1 MGNERAKRTRTVM
14 ITGAAGN
21 LGRCVAA
28 SFHAS
33 GANLVLVDLQ
43 RESLQKAFGAEDQ
56 RRLFAPTNLLEQEQV
71 DGAARAAIE
80 RFGRIDVLCN
90 LAGGFRMGEAVHQT
104 LDRTWDFLFDIN
116 ARTLLHAVRAVVPR
130 MIENGGGKIVNV
142 GAFAAQKGLG
152 QMGAYCAAKGAVI
165 RLTEA
170 LAAELGE
177 QNINV
182 NCVLPS
188 VIDTPENRAAM
199 PGTDPTR
206 WVAPED
212 LASVIV
218 FLASDAAR
226 AIHGAALP
234 VTGLS

>member
-1 MGNERAKRTRTVM
+1 MGAHIRTVM

-33 GANLVLVDLQ
+33 GANLVLVDLR
-43 RESLQKAFGAEDQ
+43 RESLEKAFGAEDE

-71 DGAARAAIE
+71 NGAVKAAIE
-80 RFGRIDVLCN
+80 RFGSIDVLCN
-90 LAGGFRMGEAVHQT
+90 LAGGFRMGEAVHET
-104 LDRTWDFLFDIN
+104 TDPNWDFLFDIN
-116 ARTLLHAVRAVVPR
+116 ARTLLHAVRAVVPH
-130 MIENGGGKIVNV
+130 MIDSGGGKIVNV
-142 GAFAAQKGLG
+142 GAFSAQKGLA

-170 LAAELGE
+170 MAAELRE

-182 NCVLPS
+182 NCVLPTI
-188 VIDTPENRAAM
+188 IDTPENRAAM
-199 PGTDPTR
+199 PDEDPAR

-212 LASVIV
+212 LASAIF
-218 FLASDAAR
+218 FLASDGAR
-226 AIHGAALP
+226 AIYGAALP